1 MYHSYK
7 NLAAIIMAGSMIS
20 ACGGSDGDTDTAEFN
35 QTVSPDEYH
44 TLQKTS
50 IEPTQLKYASESELL
65 NHLKN
70 GIRVNVSVS
79 DIDITPLRLGDGI
92 NTPIVLE
99 AAIED
104 ASADASGIDFST
116 TNTHVAGV
124 DESDFIKYDGNYLYM
139 SIYGYNSIT
148 DSSITSGPGIRILE
162 TTPNSAQIE
171 EIATIPV
178 DDAYWGNINT
188 LYLTDSTDSTSSD
201 TLITLRNHAS
211 YGRPSFTEGL
221 MAADIYMPAEEKIEI
236 VGYDVQDPSNPEQRY
251 SIEIDG
257 YINNSRKIGN
267 TLYLVSNYFPYLPTI
282 QYYFSSEEDAQENE
296 ESISELT
303 LDDLLPTVS
312 INGAEATTLMQPDTC
327 LVPANLED
335 RHGYAAITSVIA
347 IDLDLGE
354 ISSVNCLN
362 AQVNGLYANQD
373 SLYLGGSMYKP
384 WENAGQSFSS
394 YTVVHKFNLG
404 EQIRYR
410 STGTVPG
417 WLGWRDPSFRMDEF
431 DNQLRI
437 VTTENNI
444 TGNPEHRLSILE
456 DSNTTD
462 EMRLVAE
469 LPNDES
475 PAPIGK
481 PGEDIFSVRFVG
493 EQAYIVTFMRTDPLY
508 VLDLSDA
515 TNPQIA
521 GELEVPGFSTYLHPV
536 GENYLLGIGQDAD
549 ENGFARG
556 VKASLFDVRDMS
568 SPQLIGSETFG
579 SRGSWSP
586 ALNDLRAI
594 TFLQTNADQLRFAF
608 PISIYGEGFIYWQED
623 ALHLFEIN
631 GLSSA
636 NDGASE
642 SSADLSFVGKITSE
656 SADDERTWPNYSG
669 IDRSVLHNDAIYYAH
684 GDFIWA
690 GFWTNP
696 ETATGPH

>member
-1 MYHSYK
+1 MYRSYK
-7 NLAAIIMAGSMIS
+7 TIAAITVCGVIS
-20 ACGGSDGDTDTAEFN
+20 ACGGSDDNADTNALNLTI
-35 QTVSPDEYH
+35 SPDEYH

-65 NHLKN
+65 HHLKN

-79 DIDITPLRLGDGI
+79 DIDIMPLRLGDGI
-92 NTPIVLE
+92 NTTLE
-99 AAIED
+99 LDAISEV
-104 ASADASGIDFST
+104 ASADASGGDFST

-139 SIYGYNSIT
+139 SINGYNSIS
-148 DSSITSGPGIRILE
+148 DRSITGTPGIRILE
-162 TTPNSAQIE
+162 TTPDSAQVE

-178 DDAYWGNINT
+178 DDEYWGSINT
-188 LYLTDSTDSTSSD
+188 LYLTESTDNTGSD
-201 TLITLRNHAS
+201 KLITLRNHAS
-211 YGRPSFTEGL
+211 YGRPGFTEGL

-236 VGYDVQDPSNPEQRY
+236 IGYDVQDPSNPTQSY

-282 QYYFSSEEDAQENE
+282 QYYFSSEEDAEENE
-296 ESISELT
+296 QTIGALT

-312 INGAEATTLMQPDTC
+312 INGAEATTLVRPDAC

-373 SLYLGGSMYKP
+373 ALYLGGSKYGT
-384 WENAGQSFSS
+384 WENAGESFSS
-394 YTVVHKFNLG
+394 YTVIHKFNLG
-404 EQIRYR
+404 DQISYR

-417 WLGWRDPSFRMDEF
+417 WLGWQDPSFRMDEY
-431 DNQLRI
+431 NNHLRI
-437 VTTENNI
+437 VTTENSF
-444 TGNPEHRLSILE
+444 TGDPIHRLSILE
-456 DSNTTD
+456 DSSSTD

-469 LPNDES
+469 LPNDDA

-508 VLDLSDA
+508 VLDLSDTA
-515 TNPQIA
+515 NPQIA
-521 GELEVPGFSTYLHPV
+521 GELEVPGFSTYLHPI
-536 GENYLLGIGQDAD
+536 GDRYLLGIGQDAND
-549 ENGFARG
+549 EGVARG
-556 VKASLFDVRDMS
+556 IKASLFDVRDMS
-568 SPQLIGSETFG
+568 SPELIGSETFG

-586 ALNDLRAI
+586 ALYDLRAI
-594 TFLQTNADQLRFAF
+594 SFLQANADQLRFSF
-608 PISIYGEGFIYWQED
+608 PISVYDENWRWQGD

-631 GLSSA
+631 GLSNS
-636 NDGASE
+636 GE
-642 SSADLSFVGKITSE
+642 SSADLSFVGNITSE
-656 SADDERTWPNYSG
+656 SADEERTWPNYSG
-669 IDRSVLHNDAIYYAH
+669 IDRSILHDDAVYYAH